1 MCNTF
6 YIWICINHCFS
17 FAYLQFPFKKLLRS
31 SAANTYITC
40 CTFCSLALIYY
51 SPTVIV
57 LTFHAAFTQPN
68 CPAKY
73 FPLLTFNSRNL
84 LPLCLSRSV
93 GSVAV
98 LFAELK
104 WNKSRILLRNALQFT
119 RYHFVTRG
127 KLTNIRNM
135 SALLTKSWWE
145 ENRIVL
151 LIKYYLRRSFV
162 IRPKGPCKRS
172 QHCWPTR
179 RNIVEPNMLRAF
191 AHHVVCCCDLLE
203 IVGWSLKLNAGAFS
217 GANVIVDFCNSK
229 SFYSFLRL

>member
-40 CTFCSLALIYY
+40 CTFRSLALIYY

-119 RYHFVTRG
+119 RPGTILLHAASSRTYEICLHFSRSHGG
-127 KLTNIRNM
+127 KKI
-135 SALLTKSWWE
+135 E
-145 ENRIVL
+145 
-151 LIKYYLRRSFV
+151 
-162 IRPKGPCKRS
+162 
-172 QHCWPTR
+172 
-179 RNIVEPNMLRAF
+179 
-191 AHHVVCCCDLLE
+191 
-203 IVGWSLKLNAGAFS
+203 
-217 GANVIVDFCNSK
+217 
-229 SFYSFLRL
+229 SFYWLSII